1 MIEFITP
8 VLNDPTLKSGVS
20 DISSAL
26 FIMTMGMGSLIGPL
40 MGGSIYDS
48 FGGNVDPTV
57 DPDTEKRAFQHS
69 LEILGM
75 M

>member
-1 MIEFITP
+1 MNLIP
-8 VLNDPTLKSGVS
+8 RAGVS

-48 FGGNVDPTV
+48 FGGDVDPV
-57 DPDTEKRAFQHS
+57 LFPD
-69 LEILGM
+69 
-75 M
+75 